1 LNHLNLYY
9 DPLQFKNRIQFL
21 DKMLEVYAILNFSDA
36 NILPPSER
44 KVLLYYI
51 QKGISEETL
60 ETVCKDVGYKRNYLH
75 TVNKKLRDKGYLVR
89 DENNT
94 HKFHLNSD
102 LQHFRKRFVLDGSKA
117 YFIEW
122 KGAK

>member
-21 DKMLEVYAILNFSDA
+21 DKMLEIYAILNFSEA

-94 HKFHLNSD
+94 HKFHLNAD

>member
-1 LNHLNLYY
+1 
-9 DPLQFKNRIQFL
+9 
-21 DKMLEVYAILNFSDA
+21 MLEIYAILNFSEA

-94 HKFHLNSD
+94 HKFHLNAD

>member
-1 LNHLNLYY
+1 MNHLNLYY

-21 DKMLEVYAILNFSDA
+21 DKMLEIYAILNFSDA

-75 TVNKKLRDKGYLVR
+75 TVNKKLRDKGYLIR

-94 HKFHLNSD
+94 HKFHLNAD
-102 LQHFRKRFVLDGSKA
+102 LQHFRKRFVLDGAKA

>member
-1 LNHLNLYY
+1 MNHLNLYY

-21 DKMLEVYAILNFSDA
+21 DKMLEIYAILNFNEA

-94 HKFHLNSD
+94 HKFHLNAD

>member
-1 LNHLNLYY
+1 MNHLNLYY

-21 DKMLEVYAILNFSDA
+21 DKMLEIYAILNFSEA

-75 TVNKKLRDKGYLVR
+75 TVNKKLRDKGYLIR

-94 HKFHLNSD
+94 HKFHLNAD

>member
-1 LNHLNLYY
+1 MNHLNLYY

-21 DKMLEVYAILNFSDA
+21 DKMLEIYAILNFSEA

-94 HKFHLNSD
+94 HKFHLNAD